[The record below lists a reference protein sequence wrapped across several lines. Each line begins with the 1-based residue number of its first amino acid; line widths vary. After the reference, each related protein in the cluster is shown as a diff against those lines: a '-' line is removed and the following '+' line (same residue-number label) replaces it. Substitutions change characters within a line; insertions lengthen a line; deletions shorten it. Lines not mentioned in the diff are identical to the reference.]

1 MASITPAENRAVD
14 STVDIEKNPANDEN
28 VNEVMYDEKL
38 DSEDGS
44 THKQDGVKRVEAIT
58 TVWTKKTLVLM
69 FILLY
74 LVSFVELLMSS
85 INSNLTAYVT
95 SAFYSHGLLGAT
107 GIVAT
112 IAGGVSAFTI
122 AKIID
127 IWGRVE
133 GFLLMLLVV
142 SLGLIMKA
150 VCKNVTTYAAAHTFY
165 WVGHLGLLYVI
176 DVMLADMTT
185 LKNRMLAFTI
195 NGTPTI
201 ATTFAGPAIAELFYE
216 QSTWRWAFGAFCIIL
231 IGVSIPAAAVMLAQQ
246 RKAARLGALPERVHK
261 RTRFESFKFYVVEFD
276 ILGLLLC
283 TAAFSLI
290 LLPFSLANGQSKGW
304 ASGTVIS
311 MLVVGTVSMIAFVL
325 WERFFAPVQFFP
337 FKYLMNRTIIGS
349 SLLYGFMF
357 ASIFCWDTY
366 YYSYLQVVHDQNIS
380 NSGYILNAFS
390 LTSSFISPFI
400 GFLISRTGDFKWT
413 AYGGIPFVVLGTA
426 LLIHL
431 RTPSTHVGLLV
442 MCQVFNGIGTGIWAT
457 CAQLAVMASV
467 SHQEVAVAIA
477 LWGMFGSIGAAI
489 GQAIA
494 GALWTNILPKEL
506 YKALPEE
513 SKNLTATIYSSF
525 VIQQDYP
532 VGTVIRDAII
542 VAYADVQRKMVVA
555 GSAFMPVCVLAIVLW
570 KRMDVRKMEKEKTQS
585 KGTIW

>member
-1 MASITPAENRAVD
+1 MSTITPAVKQATE
-14 STVDIEKNPANDEN
+14 SGTDIEKIPASNN
-28 VNEVMYDEKL
+28 GNEFFYDEKL
-38 DSEDGS
+38 EEVEGS

-58 TVWTKKTLVLM
+58 SVWTKKTLVLM

-95 SAFYSHGLLGAT
+95 SDFASHGLLGAT

-133 GFLLMLLVV
+133 GFLLMLLIV
-142 SLGLIMKA
+142 SIGLIMKA

-176 DVMLADMTT
+176 SIMLADMTT

-231 IGVSIPAAAVMLAQQ
+231 ICVSLPAAVVMLAQQ
-246 RKAARLGALPERVHK
+246 RKAAKFGVLPERTHK
-261 RTRFESFKFYVVEFD
+261 RNKFESIKFYVIEFD
-276 ILGLLLC
+276 VLGLLLC

-304 ASGTVIS
+304 ASGTIIS
-311 MLVVGTVSMIAFVL
+311 MLVIGVVSLIAFVL

-366 YYSYLQVVHDQNIS
+366 YYSYLQVVHDQTIRD
-380 NSGYILNAFS
+380 SGYILNTFS
-390 LTSSFISPFI
+390 LTSSFISPFV
-400 GFLISRTGDFKWT
+400 GLLISRTGDYKYT
-413 AYGGIPFVVLGTA
+413 SYGGIPFAVLGTV
-426 LLIHL
+426 LLVHL

-442 MCQVFNGIGTGIWAT
+442 MCQVFNGIGSGIWAT

-477 LWGMFGSIGAAI
+477 LWGMFGSIGSAT

-494 GALWTNILPKEL
+494 GALWTNILPTKLFE
-506 YKALPEE
+506 ALPEE

-532 VGTVIRDAII
+532 MGTEIRKAII
-542 VAYADVQRKMVVA
+542 VAYADVQRKMVIA
-555 GSAFMPVCVLAIVLW
+555 GSAFMPVCILAIVLW
-570 KRMDVRKMEKEKTQS
+570 KRMDVRKMEEHRTQS
-585 KGTIW
+585 KGTLW

>member
-1 MASITPAENRAVD
+1 MGGICLLSSASKVKPSEASNDNMASITPAENRTLD
-14 STVDIEKNPANDEN
+14 PTIDIEKSPAVDDN

-133 GFLLMLLVV
+133 GFLLMLFVV

-216 QSTWRWAFGAFCIIL
+216 ESTWRWAFGAFCIIL

-246 RKAARLGALPERVHK
+246 RRAARLGALPERVHK
-261 RTRFESFKFYVVEFD
+261 RTRFESFKYYVVEFD
-276 ILGLLLC
+276 VLGLLLC

-311 MLVVGTVSMIAFVL
+311 MLVVGTVSMVAF
-325 WERFFAPVQFFP
+325 
-337 FKYLMNRTIIGS
+337 
-349 SLLYGFMF
+349 
-357 ASIFCWDTY
+357 FCWDTY
-366 YYSYLQVVHDQNIS
+366 YYSYLQVVHDQNIR

-400 GFLISRTGDFKWT
+400 GFLISRTGDFKFT

-457 CAQLAVMASV
+457 TAQLAVMASV

-477 LWGMFGSIGAAI
+477 LWGMFGSIGSAI

-494 GALWTNILPKEL
+494 GALW
-506 YKALPEE
+506 
-513 SKNLTATIYSSF
+513 
-525 VIQQDYP
+525 
-532 VGTVIRDAII
+532 
-542 VAYADVQRKMVVA
+542 
-555 GSAFMPVCVLAIVLW
+555 
-570 KRMDVRKMEKEKTQS
+570 
-585 KGTIW
+585 